1 MPISSIHKSFSMDK
15 SIFLRYNTD
24 KTSKFAIFEVLSVNH
39 RNFYHEVIIM
49 LYESLYHI
57 YYKNPADWK
66 KEYNQRFN
74 SSATRH
80 LPIAI
85 NQYGRQ
91 QEHPAFFCYT
101 EEIAL
106 LQDKTMDEFRQ
117 FTQLASR
124 LPAMA
129 MPLYLH
135 ACLIEEIKSTNDIEG
150 VRSTRKEIMDAL
162 NRPVTERT
170 SLRLGSLVSQYE
182 KIMDGAKLSLTS
194 SQDIRRLYD
203 DFIYD
208 EIKWE
213 EPHNLPDGKIFR
225 HDSVDIVSA
234 SQKTVHRGLYPE
246 EKIIAHMDNALTI
259 LNDETI
265 PIFIRVAIF
274 HYLFGYIHPFYDGNG
289 RLSRFITAYYLTQ
302 KLHPAVALGLSVLIK
317 NQRSKYYKL
326 FTITDADCNRG
337 DLTPF
342 ITGMLEFT
350 IEALQT
356 TYSTLQEKLA
366 AYENALPKLA
376 KHQLSNK
383 TTISLCNLLLQG
395 TLFSPH
401 GLSMKNLQKY
411 LGKSENTIYT
421 HLKKI
426 PAELLLVDSRTKNYL
441 YRLQLD

>member
-1 MPISSIHKSFSMDK
+1 
-15 SIFLRYNTD
+15 
-24 KTSKFAIFEVLSVNH
+24 
-39 RNFYHEVIIM
+39 M

-85 NQYGRQ
+85 SQYGRQ

-106 LQDKTMDEFRQ
+106 LQDKIMDEFRQ
-117 FTQLASR
+117 FTQLAGR

-225 HDSVDIVSA
+225 RDSVDIVSA

-246 EKIIAHMDNALTI
+246 AKIIAYMDNALAI
-259 LNDETI
+259 LNDDTL

-302 KLHPAVALGLSVLIK
+302 RLHPAVALGLSVLIK

-342 ITGMLEFT
+342 ITGMLEFSV
-350 IEALQT
+350 EALQNT
-356 TYSTLQEKLA
+356 SYALQEKLA
-366 AYENALPKLA
+366 NYESCLPKLT
-376 KHQLSNK
+376 KLDLPNK
-383 TTISLCNLLLQG
+383 TTNHLCDLLLQG
-395 TLFSPH
+395 TIFSPH
-401 GLSMKNLQKY
+401 GLSMKDLQKY
-411 LGKSENTIYT
+411 LDKSENTIYA

-441 YRLQLD
+441 YKLRYTHSQE

>member
-1 MPISSIHKSFSMDK
+1 MDK
-15 SIFLRYNTD
+15 SVFLRYNRY
-24 KTSKFAIFEVLSVNH
+24 KTSKYLFFEVLYLNH
-39 RNFYHEVIIM
+39 RNFYHEVSIM
-49 LYESLYHI
+49 HYESLYHI
-57 YYKNPADWK
+57 YYKNPSDWE
-66 KEYNQRFN
+66 KEYHQRFI
-74 SSATRH
+74 SPATRH
-80 LPIAI
+80 LPTAI
-85 NQYGRQ
+85 SQYGRQ

-106 LQDKTMDEFRQ
+106 LQDKIMNTFRQ
-117 FTQLASR
+117 FTQLTGR

-135 ACLIEEIKSTNDIEG
+135 TCLIDEIKSTNDIEG
-150 VRSTRKEIMDAL
+150 VRSTRKEIMEAL
-162 NRPVTERT
+162 NRPVTERS
-170 SLRLGSLVSQYE
+170 SLRLGNLVSQYE
-182 KIMDGAKLSLTS
+182 KIMGGAKLSLKS
-194 SQDIRRLYD
+194 SQDIRHLYD

-208 EIKWE
+208 EIKRE
-213 EPHNLPDGKIFR
+213 EPLNLPDGKIFR
-225 HDSVDIVSA
+225 RDSVDIVSA

-246 EKIIAHMDNALTI
+246 EKIIAYMDNALTI

-350 IEALQT
+350 VEALQNT
-356 TYSTLQEKLA
+356 SNTLQKKLA
-366 AYENALPKLA
+366 LYESCLPKLTELN
-376 KHQLSNK
+376 LSNK
-383 TTISLCNLLLQG
+383 TTNHLCQLLLQG
-395 TLFSPH
+395 SIFSSH
-401 GLSMKNLQKY
+401 GLSMKDLQKY

-426 PAELLLVDSRTKNYL
+426 PAKLLLVDSRTKNYL
-441 YRLQLD
+441 YRLQLC